1 MAGRLLQPFHAVVVQ
16 VVRMRQ
22 PFEVRENLLAH
33 RVVDAD
39 ADERRRRAT
48 DGAQRGPILRRDR
61 PLALQRVQIGHE
73 PKECGSARTRA
84 AGRRGQ
90 PGGGLAHV
98 ADAAPHQLCQRRVPR
113 PRREADIGAAQAA
126 RARPAAR
133 PTAPASAPAPTGRH
147 SRRAAR
153 HCARSSAS
161 ARRTAGPGAPS
172 VAAAAARWRAPATAR
187 VPGAGRPRPAA
198 RAAPAR
204 AHRRRAGPRRLPSPP
219 ARECRQDRAPP
230 RPRSCCGLRRGYA
243 AGSRSRRAALV
254 PPARPVAPAVHARS
268 SGGPATLRPREPE
281 GPRTAGS
288 GRGPA

>member
-1 MAGRLLQPFHAVVVQ
+1 
-16 VVRMRQ
+16 MRQ
-22 PFEVRENLLAH
+22 PFEVRENLPAH
-33 RVVDAD
+33 GVVDAD
-39 ADERRRRAT
+39 ADERRRRPT

-73 PKECGSARTRA
+73 PKECGSAGRAA

-113 PRREADIGAAQAA
+113 PRREADIGAAQRLEHHQRRGRPHQHQLQHRLDGILAQRHGAA
-126 RARPAAR
+126 HGRQHPLDGRPGQGPHR
-133 PTAPASAPAPTGRH
+133 PRRQLPDGGH
-147 SRRAAR
+147 QRRAECQERGDPGQLLAQR
-153 HCARSSAS
+153 RLERS
-161 ARRTAGPGAPS
+161 
-172 VAAAAARWRAPATAR
+172 
-187 VPGAGRPRPAA
+187 
-198 RAAPAR
+198 
-204 AHRRRAGPRRLPSPP
+204 RRRAGPRRLPSPP